1 MQTIGDRIRARREHL
16 GWTQAKLAELLNIKV
31 GTLSGYERNYRMPDA
46 RMLQLLS
53 AKMDV
58 TSDYLLGLSQSE
70 SIPTKRVIPLVGTIH
85 AGLPLLAEENFDGYL
100 EVPDYIQTD
109 YALQVKGD
117 DMVGA
122 GILDGDLA
130 LCCQADTINSN
141 QIAVVLNALG
151 GRFYEAA
158 LKCFGYENERNPG
171 ACNFNDSVPE
181 ANGQGR
187 IIGVMVALVRKNV
200 IWSQPSENSLIANNN
215 NGWAEVMSLAIQAGL
230 NARQVREILAGQIEI
245 SKRLHDI

>member
-1 MQTIGDRIRARREHL
+1 MQSIGDRIRARREHL

-70 SIPTKRVIPLVGTIH
+70 SIPTKREIPLIGTIQ
-85 AGLPLLAEENFDGYL
+85 AGFPLLAKQNLDGCL
-100 EVPDYIQTD
+100 EVPDYIQAD

-117 DMVGA
+117 YMVGA
-122 GILDGDLA
+122 GVLDGDLA
-130 LCCQADTINSN
+130 ICRQIDKIDSN
-141 QIAVVLNALG
+141 QIAVVLNALEG
-151 GRFYEAA
+151 GFYEAV
-158 LKCFGYENERNPG
+158 LKCYVNEVTYNLAINGPG
-171 ACNFNDSVPE
+171 KV
-181 ANGQGR
+181 
-187 IIGVMVALVRKNV
+187 IGVMVALIRKNIV
-200 IWSQPSENSLIANNN
+200 LNQPSVNSLITNNTN
-215 NGWAEVMSLAIQAGL
+215 EWAEVMNLAVQASL

-245 SKRLHDI
+245 SKRLKDI